1 MRVRASR
8 PCGCEAG
15 CGSGAGAHGPG
26 PPGRMEQPRARVR
39 PGRSRAQQ
47 GRGHDGDVVLIAV
60 GVAAG
65 GDHDGVGEALVQPQ
79 QVAGVPRAR
88 RSAGEPGQTGPPGR
102 GCPPGAAKRR
112 TTTMRQVASAGVSP
126 GRGAVER
133 LRAETVLR
141 ALGVLGEGRP
151 DLLAD
156 LTFRGA
162 ALTIVGIERS
172 LSSAPDAH
180 FRRRA

>member
-15 CGSGAGAHGPG
+15 GAV
-26 PPGRMEQPRARVR
+26 PRALAGPAHRAG

-47 GRGHDGDVVLIAV
+47 GRGHDGDGVLIAV
-60 GVAAG
+60 GVTAG
-65 GDHDGVGEALVQPQ
+65 GDHDGVGEALAQALAQPQ

-88 RSAGEPGQTGPPGR
+88 RGEVP
-102 GCPPGAAKRR
+102 
-112 TTTMRQVASAGVSP
+112 
-126 GRGAVER
+126 EH

-141 ALGVLGEGRP
+141 TLGALGEGRP

-180 FRRRA
+180 FRRRPWEGLTLLR